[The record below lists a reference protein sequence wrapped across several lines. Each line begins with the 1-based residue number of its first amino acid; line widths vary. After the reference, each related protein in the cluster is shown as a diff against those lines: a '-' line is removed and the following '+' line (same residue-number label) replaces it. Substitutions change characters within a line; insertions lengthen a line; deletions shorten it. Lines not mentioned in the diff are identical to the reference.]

1 MVGGLGLHVDKK
13 YLDQAEVAGRRALE
27 LSPTRQE
34 AIFFL
39 GRTYILR
46 NEPRR
51 AVELNETMVKN
62 YPDFALGHW
71 FLGLSLIADNAQER
85 ARAEIKQALQMGYK
99 FRSDEERNVV
109 KQLFGEKAF
118 NELINHQ

>member
-1 MVGGLGLHVDKK
+1 
-13 YLDQAEVAGRRALE
+13 
-27 LSPTRQE
+27 
-34 AIFFL
+34 
-39 GRTYILR
+39 
-46 NEPRR
+46 
-51 AVELNETMVKN
+51 MVKS

-99 FRSDEERNVV
+99 FRNDEERNVV